1 MKKRELED
9 WEMAECVALKKAIDT
24 FNAGKPRK
32 DRVSQGDIADALSI
46 NQGSVSSYLNGVN
59 ALNAKAAGI
68 IAGMIG
74 IPVESFS
81 PRLAK
86 EIALMAHSVSRAAA
100 RSAPESTTED
110 QGTSMV
116 APVVVR
122 VIAGALAS
130 GQLTASDGE
139 ELHRI
144 ALHLISKNAA
154 TTGAVEIPA
163 HLEGLAE
170 AALRAAEQGNN
181 AEDLLKM
188 VGHGLNKS
196 QPKEGPQK
204 DGKRKAS
211 RS

>member
-1 MKKRELED
+1 
-9 WEMAECVALKKAIDT
+9 MA
-24 FNAGKPRK
+24 
-32 DRVSQGDIADALSI
+32 
-46 NQGSVSSYLNGVN
+46 
-59 ALNAKAAGI
+59 
-68 IAGMIG
+68 
-74 IPVESFS
+74 
-81 PRLAK
+81 
-86 EIALMAHSVSRAAA
+86 
-100 RSAPESTTED
+100 
-110 QGTSMV
+110 

-144 ALHLISKNAA
+144 ALHLISKNAGA
-154 TTGAVEIPA
+154 AGAVEIPA

>member
-86 EIALMAHSVSRAAA
+86 EIALMAHSVSRSAA
-100 RSAPESTTED
+100 RSTPESTAED

-154 TTGAVEIPA
+154 ATGAVEIPA

-196 QPKEGPQK
+196 QPKEGTQK